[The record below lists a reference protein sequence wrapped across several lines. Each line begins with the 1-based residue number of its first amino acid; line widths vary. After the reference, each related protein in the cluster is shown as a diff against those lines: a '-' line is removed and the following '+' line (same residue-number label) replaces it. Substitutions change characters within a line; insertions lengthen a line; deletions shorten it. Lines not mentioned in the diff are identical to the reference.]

1 MISTRYK
8 RRILCYL
15 LSHVQALSLPA
26 AEVVLLKLVENVS
39 DKAKAQILTP
49 VITDLVT
56 ADVPVQ
62 GSIQE
67 DLTSLCI
74 SSFDSS
80 VTNDLNEARAP
91 LWDLYISTIRRFFIS
106 GTICA

>member
-8 RRILCYL
+8 RRVLCYL
-15 LSHVQALSLPA
+15 LSHVQALSLPT

-49 VITDLVT
+49 VITDLVA
-56 ADVPVQ
+56 ADVPLQ

-80 VTNDLNEARAP
+80 TTNDLNQDHAS
-91 LWDLYISTIRRFFIS
+91 LWDLYISTIRRFFLS